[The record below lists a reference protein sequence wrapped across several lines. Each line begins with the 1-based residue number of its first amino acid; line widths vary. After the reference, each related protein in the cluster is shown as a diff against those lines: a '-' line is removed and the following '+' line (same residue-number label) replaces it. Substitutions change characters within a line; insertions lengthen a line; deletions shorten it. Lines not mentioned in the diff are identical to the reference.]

1 MRQGRELFSVHMKWY
16 GDYWDGPL
24 SGICKYDGK
33 IYYFECCEEEDTV
46 EIDWDTNTVE
56 NGSYDRFFN
65 LRCIPWWR
73 ICYQFASHFMFRLLV
88 QRIYTKWSMLLWY
101 KTYSL
106 RFNYDKCAIVGW
118 CADDKEFFRQA
129 EKKPKRWIFE

>member
-1 MRQGRELFSVHMKWY
+1 MRQGNELFEVHMLWY

-46 EIDWDTNTVE
+46 EINWDTNTVE

-65 LRCIPWWR
+65 LRRIPWWH
-73 ICYQFASHFMFRLLV
+73 ICYKFVSHFMFRLLV
-88 QRIYTKWSMLLWY
+88 RRIYTKWSMFLWY
-101 KTYSL
+101 NTYTIK
-106 RFNYDKCAIVGW
+106 FNYDKCAIMGW

-129 EKKPKRWIFE
+129 EKKPKKWIFK